1 MAAAGPPVCTGP
13 TFRTTLGLPGNLLNM
28 LELLRQ
34 SRRRTAA
41 RLGVA
46 FASLWLA
53 FAAVPCS
60 ALEALGVDL
69 GHSHSMPAAAA
80 NGHGAAPA
88 HDCPHCPP
96 EQPATATPGDCTG
109 LDDAVVTKVTP
120 LDLTL
125 AAAPS
130 LPLLVSAPDADRA
143 LAPLRRA
150 DDRPPPVPLNLRFCT
165 FLE

>member
-1 MAAAGPPVCTGP
+1 
-13 TFRTTLGLPGNLLNM
+13 M

-34 SRRRTAA
+34 YRRRTAT

-60 ALEALGVDL
+60 AMEELGVDL
-69 GHSHSMPAAAA
+69 GHMHAAAA
-80 NGHGAAPA
+80 APA
-88 HDCPHCPP
+88 VADADHDCPHCPP
-96 EQPATATPGDCTG
+96 SQPATATPGDCVG
-109 LDDAVVTKVTP
+109 LDDAAVSKVAAP
-120 LDLTL
+120 DLVL

-130 LPLLVSAPDADRA
+130 WPVLAPHADPVGA
-143 LAPLRRA
+143 QAPLRSDR
-150 DDRPPPVPLNLRFCT
+150 DRPPTVPLNLRYCT